1 MKYIYER
8 EKEKDLFKRSLSDI
22 CFLSNMHS
30 PNEDRPMNIMDQET
44 LQFEIDLKKSDLND
58 YCYYMTYKIVHYIE
72 AFYGVKISKF
82 IAEYLQDDFN
92 NFWLMNCCHI
102 KYKETAA
109 LPEADYILKKVNLI
123 DAEQKNQ
130 LVKDLEAFYNK
141 APKSRK
147 KKIDKNYQRFMANY
161 EQTKEQLG
169 IDLNAKTPEDSFSD
183 NVFKNLNPNNP
194 QTLTNI
200 LKNSHKT
207 HLKRYVL
214 QNFPENLL
222 KFQKEYKDFE
232 ENETRKI
239 KGEKKLIRPLSH
251 NIRANSHDVTKST
264 NNTTFNKT
272 NNYKFGINYENK
284 NKKQEKFLEICN
296 NGFAMPKNIDYNNFL
311 GEVSSKNLNLLTN
324 EREHNEGLGGIKL
337 KNNFKMKK
345 CKEKKQNFQINN
357 NFFKDNKEIET
368 NGINMTK
375 YSLKNLPYTL
385 PYMLYHNKK

>member
-1 MKYIYER
+1 
-8 EKEKDLFKRSLSDI
+8 
-22 CFLSNMHS
+22 MHS

-44 LQFEIDLKKSDLND
+44 FQFEIDLKKSDLND
-58 YCYYMTYKIVHYIE
+58 YCYYITYKIVHYIE
-72 AFYGVKISKF
+72 AFYGVKIFKF

-102 KYKETAA
+102 KYKETAT

-147 KKIDKNYQRFMANY
+147 KKIDKNYQRFLANY

-194 QTLTNI
+194 QTLSNI

-207 HLKRYVL
+207 SLKRYVL

-222 KFQKEYKDFE
+222 KFEKEFKDFE
-232 ENETRKI
+232 ENETRKT
-239 KGEKKLIRPLSH
+239 KGEKKLIRPRSH
-251 NIRANSHDVTKST
+251 NIKTNSHDVTKST

-272 NNYKFGINYENK
+272 NNFKFGINYENK
-284 NKKQEKFLEICN
+284 NKKQEKFLELCN

-311 GEVSSKNLNLLTN
+311 GEVSRKNLNLPNN
-324 EREHNEGLGGIKL
+324 EHEEGLGGIKL

-345 CKEKKQNFQINN
+345 CKEKKQNFQFNN